1 MIPDWTEPYW
11 PRPSEKQHGTTISRR
26 FIQNNMG
33 EGDTTNPVLS
43 CRKCREDMKIM
54 KTTEIEVWRYVE
66 YKCEC
71 ISLTLK
77 EVF

>member
-1 MIPDWTEPYW
+1 
-11 PRPSEKQHGTTISRR
+11 
-26 FIQNNMG
+26 MG

-54 KTTEIEVWRYVE
+54 KTTEIEGWRYVE